1 MPARLKRKR
10 SMIAGAWR
18 GREAINAKIKREIDQ
33 LDGGEGVPEDR
44 LDAYLSNMKAKPKR
58 GRPQSGE
65 IHRSFASLR
74 MTAVS
79 LLRMVVVGCHRHK
92 S

>member
-1 MPARLKRKR
+1 LPARLKRKR

-18 GREAINAKIKREIDQ
+18 VGKRSTRRFKRETDQ

-44 LDAYLSNMKAKPKR
+44 LDTYLSNMKAKPKR

-79 LLRMVVVGCHRHK
+79 LLRVVVVGCHRHK